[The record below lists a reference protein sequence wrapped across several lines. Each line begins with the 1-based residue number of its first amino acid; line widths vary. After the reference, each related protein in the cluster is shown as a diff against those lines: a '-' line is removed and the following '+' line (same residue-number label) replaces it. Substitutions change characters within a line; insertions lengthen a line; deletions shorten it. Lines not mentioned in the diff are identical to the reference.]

1 MNIDRETVLK
11 MAHLA
16 RLEVAENEVKGIS
29 EDMERILTFIDKLNE
44 LETSKVEPLVYMSHE
59 VGVMRPDEVI
69 QSISHEEAL
78 LNAPVKDSDFF
89 RVPKVIS

>member
-16 RLEVAENEVKGIS
+16 RLQVPENEVEGIA

-44 LETSKVEPLVYMSHE
+44 LDTSQVEPLVYMSHE
-59 VGVMRPDEVI
+59 VGVMRSDEVI

-78 LNAPVKDSDFF
+78 LNAPAKDSDFF
-89 RVPKVIS
+89 RVPKVIG

>member
-44 LETSKVEPLVYMSHE
+44 LDTSEVEPLVYMSHE
-59 VGVMRPDEVI
+59 VGVMRADEVI

-78 LNAPVKDSDFF
+78 LNAPAKDSVFF